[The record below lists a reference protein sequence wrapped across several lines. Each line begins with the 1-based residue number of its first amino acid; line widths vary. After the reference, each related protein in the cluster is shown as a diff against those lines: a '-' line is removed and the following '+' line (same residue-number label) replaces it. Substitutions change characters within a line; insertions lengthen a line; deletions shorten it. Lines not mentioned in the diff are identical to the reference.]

1 MNPGGD
7 VTNGAVVEGPKRK
20 WLSRPFAPVIA
31 FVAVLVIGWLFR
43 WASDTT
49 PRPEFWPFIIAL
61 AIALAIFTY
70 FRPLPY
76 LSYNDK
82 PVEPVGTAL
91 FWAVVWGVVE
101 GGVFW
106 ILYSLAWSN
115 GRYWG
120 IALMM
125 AILGGMNRYYHG
137 RHLKRRHFAQFL
149 AIALVLALMVVVKL
163 LGRR

>member
-1 MNPGGD
+1 MNSGGD
-7 VTNGAVVEGPKRK
+7 MTNGTIVERPKRK
-20 WLSRPFAPVIA
+20 WLSRPFGPVIA
-31 FVAVLVIGWLFR
+31 FAAILIIGLLFQL
-43 WASDTT
+43 AADTP
-49 PRPEFWPFIIAL
+49 PRTEFWPFVIAV

-91 FWAVVWGVVE
+91 SWAIVWGVVE

-106 ILYSLAWSN
+106 ILYYLAWSN

-125 AILGGMNRYYHG
+125 AVLGGTNRYYHG
-137 RHLKRRHFAQFL
+137 RHLKGRHLTQIL
-149 AIALVLALMVVVKL
+149 AIAFVLALMVVAKL
-163 LGRR
+163 LERR